1 MTLLEEVNWSMLWR
15 QNAFSL
21 PLVRLLSHNR
31 AFFLRENSAPDK
43 VWWREESYCAHRLV
57 LSGDWVESSH
67 NETEYISIAQ
77 KRRLA
82 EIDAAGKRR
91 LWIPHKQIHTHAHT
105 LSTGGPL
112 GQEWSMTLC
121 PQNWQQ
127 VPAVSKKKLILK
139 ALPESQQLGVMESNL
154 KFGWDWPSSTRINEN
169 VQRENA
175 SKKWDN
181 NVLCLVI
188 LPTKCATSQVVTLGA
203 TERRRRA
210 VKRQKLAVLLHLAGK
225 ITSEG
230 SNTRWHT
237 CKYLLS

>member
-1 MTLLEEVNWSMLWR
+1 MTSLEEVNWRVRWG

-31 AFFLRENSAPDK
+31 AFFLKENSAQDK
-43 VWWREESYCAHRLV
+43 VWWRVESYCAHRLV

-77 KRRLA
+77 KRGLA
-82 EIDAAGKRR
+82 EIDAAGTRR

-105 LSTGGPL
+105 EYGWCSGT
-112 GQEWSMTLC
+112 T
-121 PQNWQQ
+121 
-127 VPAVSKKKLILK
+127 VIDDFFVILK

-169 VQRENA
+169 VQWENA

-188 LPTKCATSQVVTLGA
+188 LPTECATSQVVTLGA
-203 TERRRRA
+203 AERRRRA
-210 VKRQKLAVLLHLAGK
+210 VKRLRLNVLLHLAGK
-225 ITSEG
+225 ITSQG
-230 SNTRWHT
+230 SKTRWHA
-237 CKYLLS
+237 CNYLLS

>member
-1 MTLLEEVNWSMLWR
+1 M
-15 QNAFSL
+15 
-21 PLVRLLSHNR
+21 
-31 AFFLRENSAPDK
+31 
-43 VWWREESYCAHRLV
+43 

-67 NETEYISIAQ
+67 NETENISIAQ

-82 EIDAAGKRR
+82 EIDAAGTRR
-91 LWIPHKQIHTHAHT
+91 LWIPHKQIYTHTHT
-105 LSTGGPL
+105 LSTGGVL
-112 GQEWSMTLC
+112 GQQWSMTLS

-127 VPAVSKKKLILK
+127 VPAVSQEKKVILK

-169 VQRENA
+169 VQWENA

-188 LPTKCATSQVVTLGA
+188 LPTECATSQVVTLGA

-210 VKRQKLAVLLHLAGK
+210 VKRLKLNVLLHLAGK
-225 ITSEG
+225 ITSQG
-230 SNTRWHT
+230 SNTRWHA
-237 CKYLLS
+237 CDYLLS